1 MYVSIF
7 FTEKT
12 AVSHWWY
19 EFLVQLHKKLKFEI
33 LKIKVI
39 GSKTL
44 WEILV
49 LPKQLFQLE
58 SLQMLISL
66 ACFYMYIYIIDK

>member
-44 WEILV
+44 WEILD
-49 LPKQLFQLE
+49 LTLTI
-58 SLQMLISL
+58 ISTRVTSKHADITGMFL
-66 ACFYMYIYIIDK
+66 HVYIDK